1 MSVLIGCSRTV
12 IIGHSGIAISMH
24 LTGSADRK
32 LIEKFQNPKKR
43 HLSNPKSG
51 GDGGPEGSMV
61 SLIENAF
68 FIRFSTFYEIV
79 TKPSDKMNFCHKC
92 HKNAF
97 EPVS

>member
-1 MSVLIGCSRTV
+1 MSINF
-12 IIGHSGIAISMH
+12 
-24 LTGSADRK
+24 K
-32 LIEKFQNPKKR
+32 NFQNPKKR

-79 TKPSDKMNFCHKC
+79 TKSRDKYYKC

>member
-1 MSVLIGCSRTV
+1 MNIQK
-12 IIGHSGIAISMH
+12 I
-24 LTGSADRK
+24 
-32 LIEKFQNPKKR
+32 QNPKKR

-68 FIRFSTFYEIV
+68 FNRFSTFYEIV
-79 TKPSDKMNFCHKC
+79 TKSRDKCYECYKY